1 MAINITDAD
10 SYINLHVIDVEDWF
24 DSDNDRKQR
33 LLNVAHTTL
42 TKRYS
47 KYKIPDIAVYDFAAV
62 LSTVYSDTN
71 KLAQQGV
78 KQFSISGIAFTFNGG
93 KAKEIVDLIP
103 QSTLDLISEENGG
116 VNLSTHRV
124 GRSVR

>member
-10 SYINLHVIDVEDWF
+10 SYVKLHVIDVEDWF
-24 DSDNDRKQR
+24 DSDDNRKQR
-33 LLNVAHTTL
+33 LLNVASTVL
-42 TKRYS
+42 NKRFS
-47 KYKIPDIAVYDFAAV
+47 KYKIPDVAVYDFAAV
-62 LSTVYSDTN
+62 LSIVYNDTN

-78 KQFSISGIAFTFNGG
+78 KQFSIRGIAFTFNGG
-93 KAKEIVDLIP
+93 KAKELVDLIP

-116 VNLSTHRV
+116 INLSTQRI